1 MRFAALRIMAAHRRE
16 RRPTQRL
23 PEGVY
28 LAVLFSLIIVF
39 AQPAFAQT
47 SPVPGAGPVSVADLA
62 ERLQGAVVN
71 ISTSQNVKP
80 HARNRRNAPTLPPGS
95 PFEEFF
101 EKFLER
107 DQDGNKKK
115 DPSRRPSR
123 KVRSLG
129 SGFVIDASGIIIT
142 NNHVIADADE
152 ITANFSDGTKLKAE
166 VIGRD
171 PKVDVAVL
179 RVKPAKPLTAIS
191 FGDSKSLRV
200 GDWVMAIGNP
210 FGLGGT
216 VTLGIVSARD
226 RDINSGP
233 YDNFIQTDA
242 SINKGNSGGPLFN
255 MEGEVIGIN
264 TAIISPTGG
273 SIGIGFAVPS
283 ATISPVIAQLR
294 EFGETRR
301 GWLGVRIQSV
311 TDEIAESLGMDKK
324 TGALIANVNPK
335 GPAFAGG
342 MKAGDI
348 ITKFNDVTVA
358 EMRDLPRI
366 VADTPVGAKVDVIV
380 LRKGVEKTLSIKIAR
395 LDEKIKKASLTPAEA
410 VDDGKK
416 RIDDL
421 GLSLSSMSGELRKK
435 YKIDKKVAGVVIV
448 EVDPSSVAA
457 EKGIKEGDVIAEVG
471 QEVVK
476 GADDVEARV
485 KELQKLGRKSALLLV
500 VNAKGDLR
508 FIAVKISK

>member
-1 MRFAALRIMAAHRRE
+1 MKIAALRFMAAHRGM
-16 RRPTQRL
+16 RRPHPRL
-23 PEGVY
+23 LEGVFFA
-28 LAVLFSLIIVF
+28 AVLSLFII
-39 AQPAFAQT
+39 FAQT
-47 SPVPGAGPVSVADLA
+47 TTVRASGPVSVADLA

-71 ISTSQNVKP
+71 ISTSQNVKGSST
-80 HARNRRNAPTLPPGS
+80 RRKLPSLPPGS
-95 PFEEFF
+95 PFEDFF
-101 EKFLER
+101 ERFLER
-107 DQDGNKKK
+107 DQSGKKK
-115 DPSRRPSR
+115 KSQTRRPPR

-129 SGFVIDASGIIIT
+129 SGFVIDSSGIIIT
-142 NNHVIADADE
+142 NNHVIAGADE

-166 VIGRD
+166 VIGSD
-171 PKVDVAVL
+171 PKTDVAVL
-179 RVKPAKPLTAIS
+179 RVKPTKLLTSVS
-191 FGDSKSLRV
+191 FGKSKKLRV

-255 MEGEVIGIN
+255 MDGEVIGIN
-264 TAIISPTGG
+264 TAIISPSGG

-283 ATISPVIAQLR
+283 ATAAPVVAQLR
-294 EFGETRR
+294 KFGETRR

-311 TDEIAESLGMDKK
+311 TDEIAESLGMKK
-324 TGALIANVNPK
+324 KMGALIANVNPK

-348 ITKFNDVTVA
+348 ITMFNDVPVTQ
-358 EMRDLPRI
+358 MRDLPRI
-366 VADTPVGAKVDVIV
+366 VADTPVGEEVDVIV
-380 LRKGVEKTLSIKIAR
+380 LRKGAEKTLRIKIAR
-395 LDEKIKKASLTPAEA
+395 LDEKSKKVSLTVGQSE
-410 VDDGKK
+410 DDSKK

-421 GLSLSSMSGELRKK
+421 GLSLSGMSNELRKK
-435 YKIDKKVAGVVIV
+435 HKIDKKVVGVVIV
-448 EVDPSSVAA
+448 EVDPASVAA
-457 EKGIKEGDVIAEVG
+457 EKGIKVGDVIAEVG

-476 GADDVEARV
+476 TADEVEARV

-500 VNAKGDLR
+500 VNGKGDLR

>member
-1 MRFAALRIMAAHRRE
+1 MRFAAMHHKAIYSGV
-16 RRPTQRL
+16 RRP
-23 PEGVY
+23 
-28 LAVLFSLIIVF
+28 VF
-39 AQPAFAQT
+39 RTLEVAFFAMLLSIFVVFPQTSFAQT
-47 SPVPGAGPVSVADLA
+47 SVAGPVSVADLA

-71 ISTSQNVKP
+71 ISTTQSIKGTASSRKLP
-80 HARNRRNAPTLPPGS
+80 SLPPGS
-95 PFEEFF
+95 PFEDFF
-101 EKFLER
+101 EKFLDR
-107 DQDGNKKK
+107 DQQGNKKNSQK
-115 DPSRRPSR
+115 PRPPR

-129 SGFVIDASGIIIT
+129 SGFVIDSSGIIIT

-152 ITANFSDGTKLKAE
+152 ITANFSDGTKLKAV

-179 RVKPAKPLTAIS
+179 RVKAAKPLTAVS
-191 FGDSKSLRV
+191 FGESKKLRV

-255 MEGEVIGIN
+255 MAGQVIGIN
-264 TAIISPTGG
+264 TAIISPSGG
-273 SIGIGFAVPS
+273 SIGIGFAVPA
-283 ATISPVIAQLR
+283 ATIAPVIAQLR

-311 TDEIAESLGMDKK
+311 TDEIAESLGMEKK
-324 TGALIANVNPK
+324 MGALIANVNPK

-348 ITKFNDVTVA
+348 ITKFNDVPVA
-358 EMRDLPRI
+358 QMRDLPRI
-366 VADTPVGAKVDVIV
+366 VADTPVGKQVDVIV
-380 LRKGVEKTLSIKIAR
+380 LRKGAEKTLRIKIAR
-395 LDEKIKKASLTPAEA
+395 LDEKIKKASLTSPAV
-410 VDDGKK
+410 VDDGTK

-421 GLSLSSMSGELRKK
+421 GLSLSSLNNDLRKK
-435 YKIDKKVAGVVIV
+435 HKIGKKVAGVVIV
-448 EVDPSSVAA
+448 DVDPASIAA
-457 EKGIKEGDVIAEVG
+457 EKGIKAGDVISEVG
-471 QEVVK
+471 QEIVK
-476 GADDVEARV
+476 SPEDVEKRI

-500 VNAKGDLR
+500 VNGKGDLR
-508 FIAVKISK
+508 FVAVKISK

>member
-1 MRFAALRIMAAHRRE
+1 MRIAAMGLKAARTELRGAMPRLLDGMVFAVFISLF
-16 RRPTQRL
+16 
-23 PEGVY
+23 
-28 LAVLFSLIIVF
+28 VLF
-39 AQPAFAQT
+39 AQVSSVHA
-47 SPVPGAGPVSVADLA
+47 AGPVSVADLA
-62 ERLQGAVVN
+62 ERLQDAVVN
-71 ISTSQNVKP
+71 ISTSQNIKGSSTRKLP
-80 HARNRRNAPTLPPGS
+80 SLPPGS
-95 PFEEFF
+95 PFEDFF
-101 EKFLER
+101 EKFLEQ
-107 DQDGNKKK
+107 DQPGTKKQT
-115 DPSRRPSR
+115 RRPPR

-129 SGFVIDASGIIIT
+129 SGFVIDSSGIIVT

-171 PKVDVAVL
+171 PKTDVAVL
-179 RVKPAKPLTAIS
+179 RVKPNKPLAAVS
-191 FGDSKSLRV
+191 FGSSKKLRV

-255 MEGEVIGIN
+255 MDGEVVGIN
-264 TAIISPTGG
+264 TAIISPSGG

-283 ATISPVIAQLR
+283 ATASPVVTQLR
-294 EFGETRR
+294 KFGETRR

-311 TDEIAESLGMDKK
+311 TDEIAESLGMEKK
-324 TGALIANVNPK
+324 MGALIANVDPK

-348 ITKFNDVTVA
+348 ITTFNDAPVA
-358 EMRDLPRI
+358 QMRDLPRI
-366 VADTPVGAKVDVIV
+366 VADTAVGEEVDVVV
-380 LRKGVEKTLSIKIAR
+380 LRKGKEKTLRIKIAR
-395 LDEKIKKASLTPAEA
+395 LEEKIKNASLTSADS
-410 VDDGKK
+410 DDDSIK
-416 RIDDL
+416 RIEDL
-421 GLSLSSMSGELRKK
+421 GISLSAMNEELRKK
-435 YKIDKKVAGVVIV
+435 HKIDEKVSGVVIV
-448 EVDPSSVAA
+448 EVDPESVAA
-457 EKGIKEGDVIAEVG
+457 EKGIKVGDVIAEVG

-476 GADDVEARV
+476 TADEVESRV

-500 VNAKGDLR
+500 VNGKGDLR
-508 FIAVKISK
+508 FIAVKITP

>member
-1 MRFAALRIMAAHRRE
+1 MRLAAMHSKAIFSGA
-16 RRPTQRL
+16 RRPVLRTL
-23 PEGVY
+23 EGVFFAM
-28 LAVLFSLIIVF
+28 LLSLFAVFPQTS
-39 AQPAFAQT
+39 FAQT
-47 SPVPGAGPVSVADLA
+47 SATGPVSVADLA

-71 ISTSQNVKP
+71 ISTTQSIKSTASGRKLP
-80 HARNRRNAPTLPPGS
+80 GLPPGS
-95 PFEEFF
+95 PFEDFF

-107 DQDGNKKK
+107 DQQGNEKKNQAQ
-115 DPSRRPSR
+115 RPPR

-129 SGFVIDASGIIIT
+129 SGFVIDSSGIIIT

-152 ITANFSDGTKLKAE
+152 ITVNFSDGTKLKAV

-179 RVKPAKPLTAIS
+179 RVTPAKPLMAVT
-191 FGDSKSLRV
+191 FGESKKLRV

-255 MEGEVIGIN
+255 MDGKVIGIN
-264 TAIISPTGG
+264 TAIISPSGG
-273 SIGIGFAVPS
+273 SIGIGFAVPA
-283 ATISPVIAQLR
+283 ATIAPIIAQLR

-311 TDEIAESLGMDKK
+311 TDEIAESLGMEKK
-324 TGALIANVNPK
+324 MGALIANVNPK

-348 ITKFNDVTVA
+348 ITKFNDVPVTQ
-358 EMRDLPRI
+358 MRDLPRI
-366 VADTPVGAKVDVIV
+366 VADTPVGQQVDVIV
-380 LRKGVEKTLSIKIAR
+380 LRKGTEKTLRIKIAR
-395 LDEKIKKASLTPAEA
+395 LDEKIKKASLTSPQQGS
-410 VDDGKK
+410 DGTK

-421 GLSLSSMSGELRKK
+421 GLSLSSLNDDLRKK
-435 YKIDKKVAGVVIV
+435 YKIGKKVAGVVIV
-448 EVDPSSVAA
+448 EVDPSSIAA
-457 EKGIKEGDVIAEVG
+457 EKGIKVGDVISEVG
-471 QEVVK
+471 QEIVK
-476 GADDVEARV
+476 SPEDVEKRV

-500 VNAKGDLR
+500 VNGKGDLR
-508 FIAVKISK
+508 FVAVKISK

>member
-1 MRFAALRIMAAHRRE
+1 MRIAASRFMVAHRGIRRPIPRLLEGVFLAALLSFFA
-16 RRPTQRL
+16 
-23 PEGVY
+23 
-28 LAVLFSLIIVF
+28 VF
-39 AQPAFAQT
+39 AQI
-47 SPVPGAGPVSVADLA
+47 SPSSAAGPKSVADLA

-71 ISTSQNVKP
+71 ISTTQNIKSTGGSRALP
-80 HARNRRNAPTLPPGS
+80 SLPPGS
-95 PFEEFF
+95 PFEDFF

-107 DQDGNKKK
+107 DQKGNNKKNQ
-115 DPSRRPSR
+115 SRRPPR

-129 SGFVIDASGIIIT
+129 SGFVIDPSGVIIT
-142 NNHVIADADE
+142 NNHVIAGADE
-152 ITANFSDGTKLKAE
+152 ITINFSDGTKLKAE

-179 RVKPAKPLTAIS
+179 KVKPAKPLTAVS
-191 FGDSKSLRV
+191 FGNSKKLRV

-255 MEGEVIGIN
+255 MDGEVIGIN
-264 TAIISPTGG
+264 TAIISPSGG
-273 SIGIGFAVPS
+273 SIGIGFAVPA
-283 ATISPVIAQLR
+283 ATIAPVISQLR
-294 EFGETRR
+294 KFGETRR

-324 TGALIANVNPK
+324 MGALIANVNPK

-348 ITKFNDVTVA
+348 ITKFNNVEVTQ
-358 EMRDLPRI
+358 MRDLPRI
-366 VADTPVGAKVDVIV
+366 VADTPVGEDVDVIV
-380 LRKGVEKTLSIKIAR
+380 LRKGVEKTLRIKIAR
-395 LDEKIKKASLTPAEA
+395 LDEKVKNASLK
-410 VDDGKK
+410 VGQSQDDSTK

-421 GLSLSSMSGELRKK
+421 GLSLSGMDNALRKK
-435 YKIDKKVAGVVIV
+435 YKISKKVAGVVIV

-457 EKGIKEGDVIAEVG
+457 EKGIKAGDVISEVG

-476 GADDVEARV
+476 SPDDVETRV
-485 KELQKLGRKSALLLV
+485 KELRKLGRKSALLLV
-500 VNAKGDLR
+500 VNGKGDLR
-508 FIAVKISK
+508 FVAVKITK